1 MNVAKGG
8 KEDSVG
14 HIDMSWDTDEL
25 ARLFNEN
32 KELPHHL
39 GHYQMVR
46 EQSGHL
52 RQCGLVFFFFFKY
65 LFI

>member
-1 MNVAKGG
+1 MSQSRGVTICNFERAKDG
-8 KEDSVG
+8 KEDFIG
-14 HIDMSWDTDEL
+14 HTDMSWDTDEL
-25 ARLFNEN
+25 ARLFIEN

-52 RQCGLVFFFFFKY
+52 R
-65 LFI
+65 